1 MTDNKNSFIYTKMLG
16 LLNIVSS
23 TTLYLYNTLTNNTYY
38 NFVKYKFLYLKNKV
52 FTIAPTENFATKDV
66 NVDSDNLLET
76 STLLTSNSVQKT
88 LYVDTDIKLDNE

>member
-66 NVDSDNLLET
+66 HVDSDNLLET
-76 STLLTSNSVQKT
+76 SPLLTSNSVQKT

>member
-16 LLNIVSS
+16 LFNIVSS

-52 FTIAPTENFATKDV
+52 FTIAPTENFAPKDV
-66 NVDSDNLLET
+66 HVDSDNLLET
-76 STLLTSNSVQKT
+76 SPLLTSNSVQKT